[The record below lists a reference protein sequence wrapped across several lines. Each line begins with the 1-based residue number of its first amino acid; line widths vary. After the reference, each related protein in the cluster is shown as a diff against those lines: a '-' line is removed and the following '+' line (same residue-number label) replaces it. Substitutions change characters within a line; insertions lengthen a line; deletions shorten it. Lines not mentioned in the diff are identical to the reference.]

1 MISCPTLI
9 PGEKI
14 TLPNA
19 SFKCNTSRKKYSYGS
34 TPVAPS
40 SSLCPAK
47 WVFRKNKFPFFLF
60 ACDPHSPKE
69 KKSDVFLS
77 PSLKH
82 GQQPCFSLRFCCPVW
97 SHCHRLQCQWFTTV
111 LQSFHL
117 AAHTNLQTWVRH
129 RDGSVTTSH
138 QNRWVGCGMREARL
152 ESWKHYLFLGE
163 AWCCVNISSDVTTG
177 KNPCFWEGWAVLVR
191 EMLWVSAYKTENT
204 PLWDSIPGWSWKRIL
219 NRATVFC

>member
-1 MISCPTLI
+1 MEQKWKDTVERVKRMISCPTLI
-9 PGEKI
+9 PDEKI

-47 WVFRKNKFPFFLF
+47 WAFRKNKFPFFFCSLVT
-60 ACDPHSPKE
+60 HIWSKG

-82 GQQPCFSLRFCCPVW
+82 GHQPCFSLKFCCPAL
-97 SHCHRLQCQWFTTV
+97 SHCHKLRCQWFTTV

-129 RDGSVTTSH
+129 RARSVTKFH

-152 ESWKHYLFLGE
+152 EPWK
-163 AWCCVNISSDVTTG
+163 
-177 KNPCFWEGWAVLVR
+177 P
-191 EMLWVSAYKTENT
+191 
-204 PLWDSIPGWSWKRIL
+204 
-219 NRATVFC
+219 